1 MMLSLTQ
8 ILGIGVLITVAIGII
23 VLVWSIVD
31 TRRRYY
37 ADFVSRRNPHSSD

>member
-8 ILGIGVLITVAIGII
+8 IIGVAVLITSAIGIG

-37 ADFVSRRNPHSSD
+37 SDFVARRNPDGSD